1 MFPILG
7 SASLLLLFF
16 AFQMLSDF
24 LVLYLA
30 VSSYAA
36 VYACASGFLE
46 RSNLSAGVQSGSST
60 ILALGLVVAW
70 ICTNHFLFID
80 GIGFCLCVTMISLL
94 RLNSLRVGAIAG
106 LVLFIYDTFWVFFS
120 HLIFRENV
128 MVKVATQQATNPVYN
143 MATAANLPGATSLA
157 ENLELPIKFLFP
169 VYTAEGVR
177 FSMLGLGDVAIPGI
191 FVCFCMRVD
200 HYLNSK
206 VHSLQAELR
215 DLESATSLL
224 AQEETV
230 QATSQWSWR
239 RYPYFTAALSGYAVG
254 LMLAMLCVRI
264 FHVAQVR
271 RNPVQLLG
279 SWVLGFLGSWFLDS
293 STP

>member
-1 MFPILG
+1 MTHLP
-7 SASLLLLFF
+7 
-16 AFQMLSDF
+16 
-24 LVLYLA
+24 
-30 VSSYAA
+30 
-36 VYACASGFLE
+36 
-46 RSNLSAGVQSGSST
+46 GSST

-177 FSMLGLGDVAIPGI
+177 FSMLGKKHQGKGK
-191 FVCFCMRVD
+191 F
-200 HYLNSK
+200 
-206 VHSLQAELR
+206 LR
-215 DLESATSLL
+215 L
-224 AQEETV
+224 V
-230 QATSQWSWR
+230 
-239 RYPYFTAALSGYAVG
+239 
-254 LMLAMLCVRI
+254 
-264 FHVAQVR
+264 
-271 RNPVQLLG
+271 
-279 SWVLGFLGSWFLDS
+279 
-293 STP
+293 STRS

>member
-1 MFPILG
+1 MEILVTLATEFVAVGTIFLGSLQSFQVESWFNDASEPRGVPEVTGRAACMFPILG

-143 MATAANLPGATSLA
+143 MATAANLPGRCGSM
-157 ENLELPIKFLFP
+157 
-169 VYTAEGVR
+169 GV
-177 FSMLGLGDVAIPGI
+177 I
-191 FVCFCMRVD
+191 
-200 HYLNSK
+200 
-206 VHSLQAELR
+206 
-215 DLESATSLL
+215 
-224 AQEETV
+224 
-230 QATSQWSWR
+230 
-239 RYPYFTAALSGYAVG
+239 
-254 LMLAMLCVRI
+254 
-264 FHVAQVR
+264 
-271 RNPVQLLG
+271 
-279 SWVLGFLGSWFLDS
+279 
-293 STP
+293 